1 MKVKNLE
8 TRRSIREYT
17 NQEIPKEVF
26 EEILTAAQYAP
37 TAVNT
42 QAFKMI
48 VVKRNQFD
56 NETLFR
62 MTKQRHAL
70 TADYNVFIYTLKKE
84 AMTTEWMN
92 QFVFYIPE
100 DKRNDYS
107 KNVIDHIKSTAI
119 LEATGHIVSFAM
131 ALEADAH
138 GVGSTIYTGL
148 DREVVAETFKNDI
161 SSDFEPVIGI
171 SFGYKSPDAIV
182 YPKKLK
188 PLSDF
193 VTYKK

>member
-1 MKVKNLE
+1 M
-8 TRRSIREYT
+8 S
-17 NQEIPKEVF
+17 
-26 EEILTAAQYAP
+26 
-37 TAVNT
+37 
-42 QAFKMI
+42 
-48 VVKRNQFD
+48 
-56 NETLFR
+56 
-62 MTKQRHAL
+62 
-70 TADYNVFIYTLKKE
+70 
-84 AMTTEWMN
+84 

-100 DKRNDYS
+100 DKRDAYS
-107 KNVIDHIKSTAI
+107 KGIIDQLKDSAI

-148 DREVVAETFKNDI
+148 DREVVAETFRNDI
-161 SSDFEPVIGI
+161 SNDYEPVIGI

-193 VTYKK
+193 VVYKK